1 MMSRRLGAKVDLSM
15 RTVIFSRQAP
25 PPDAPPG
32 VEFVSRTIAST
43 CSDRGGAPESH
54 AALGLGNDSGR
65 YLTNDLQ

>member
-43 CSDRGGAPESH
+43 CSH